1 MNARNS
7 IGSTPLHWACED
19 ASVEIVE
26 LMVKN
31 WKEFCIDIKA
41 QDDDGDTPLDVTNW
55 LHRYSSN
62 KNLKNLKQI
71 EEMLKNEYSKM
82 DDAEQSD

>member
-41 QDDDGDTPLDVTNW
+41 QDDDGDTPLDVTNLW
-55 LHRYSSN
+55 FQRNPWN
-62 KNLKNLKQI
+62 KHLKQVK
-71 EEMLKNEYSKM
+71 EMLKNEYSKM
-82 DDAEQSD
+82 NDAEQSD